1 MSPNDPPRTLRSLP
15 TIAARKVPTAT
26 AAQMAEIDRIASDE
40 LGIPLDTLMETASQR
55 IAAATRAV
63 FGELAGKDV
72 VALAGKGNNGG
83 DALGALP
90 YLRDAGAIIDAYCI
104 ASRDDLSVLEG
115 IRHDALTKSGVAVH
129 ETTAMDDQSI
139 VRRLGRADI
148 VIDGLLGY
156 GALKPARGEPARLI
170 LLAMAAD
177 TPRKTIAVDIPSGLH
192 PDTGTRPLEPG
203 GGVMHAA
210 VTVTLGAA
218 KPGLLVKAVRI
229 AVGELVVADIG
240 IPPETFAR
248 LKIDTRSLF
257 ARGDLVRVTF

>member
-1 MSPNDPPRTLRSLP
+1 MSPDDRPRTLRSLP
-15 TIAARKVPTAT
+15 TVSAGKVPRAT
-26 AAQMAEIDRIASDE
+26 SEQMTEVDRIASDG
-40 LGIPLDTLMETASQR
+40 LGVPLDTLMENASRQ
-55 IAAATRAV
+55 IAAVTRV
-63 FGELAGKDV
+63 VYGELAGKDV

-90 YLRDAGAIIDAYCI
+90 YLRDAGAIIDAYCV
-104 ASRDDLSVLEG
+104 APRDGLSVLEG
-115 IRHDALTKSGVAVH
+115 IRHDALTKAGVAVH

-156 GALKPARGEPARLI
+156 GALSPARGEPARLI

-177 TPRKTIAVDIPSGLH
+177 TPRKTVAVDIPSGLH
-192 PDTGTRPLEPG
+192 PDTGTRPLELE

-218 KPGLLVKAVRI
+218 KPGLLVKAARI

-240 IPPETFAR
+240 IPPEAFAQI
-248 LKIDTRSLF
+248 KIDTRSLF